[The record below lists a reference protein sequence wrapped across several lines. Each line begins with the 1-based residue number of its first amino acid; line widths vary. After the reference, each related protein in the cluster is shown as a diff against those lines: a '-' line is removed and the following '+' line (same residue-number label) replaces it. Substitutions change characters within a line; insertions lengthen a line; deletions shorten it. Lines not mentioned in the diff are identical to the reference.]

1 MMEQHQR
8 SVKMK
13 IVSFYYIYDIF
24 VCLCISYYKMKYL
37 EQKSRKKCR
46 INYMTNDRDKCS
58 SFITEKNYRLF
69 CVETRHLLVILF
81 INETSSIGYFEY
93 R

>member
-46 INYMTNDRDKCS
+46 INYLTNDRDRDYSKCS

-69 CVETRHLLVILF
+69 CVETRHQSVIL
-81 INETSSIGYFEY
+81 SIGK
-93 R
+93 